1 MKITILIIVSI
12 IFDTGAFSQQP
23 APVKL
28 DNGFIQ
34 GTFEDGLTVYKGIP
48 FAAPPVGN
56 LRWQA
61 PQPVAKWD
69 GIKQTNKFAPAPM
82 QGGNPPSGKS
92 EDCLYLNIWTPSK
105 SARDKIPVM
114 VYIYGGGFSGGNAS
128 DLWTSGEKLAKKGVV
143 LVNIAYRVN
152 QFGFLVLPGLS
163 AENPNHVSGNYG
175 LLDQIAALQWV
186 KKNIAAFGGDPDK
199 VTIFG
204 ESAGA
209 ISVSM
214 LCASPL
220 AKGLFQ
226 GAISQS
232 GGSFGPTRPTTY
244 PGENM
249 KTLEQAENDGK
260 TYLEKAGVSTV
271 AELRKIEADK
281 LPSGWGLPGGWPIVD
296 GKVIPN
302 DQYKLYEAG
311 KYNDIPVL
319 IGYNSDEGA
328 SFTRVNSTEEFI
340 SGVKNR
346 YGKFADTLLKVYP
359 LDSGKIGKTARDLT
373 RDAAFG
379 WQTWSWA
386 RLQSKTG
393 KSKVYYYYFDQHPD
407 YPKDSPR
414 FGYGSP
420 HAQDV
425 SYVFQHLNASDPE
438 TSKSDLE
445 ISEAMAT
452 YWTNFAKYGNPNGN
466 GFPAWPAFTNS
477 KPSVMYFEK
486 TPYIGPVPGEKSLK
500 VLDKYFKWR
509 FTSEGAAW
517 VNSK

>member
-1 MKITILIIVSI
+1 M
-12 IFDTGAFSQQP
+12 
-23 APVKL
+23 
-28 DNGFIQ
+28 
-34 GTFEDGLTVYKGIP
+34 
-48 FAAPPVGN
+48 
-56 LRWQA
+56 
-61 PQPVAKWD
+61 
-69 GIKQTNKFAPAPM
+69 
-82 QGGNPPSGKS
+82 
-92 EDCLYLNIWTPSK
+92 
-105 SARDKIPVM
+105 
-114 VYIYGGGFSGGNAS
+114 
-128 DLWTSGEKLAKKGVV
+128 
-143 LVNIAYRVN
+143 
-152 QFGFLVLPGLS
+152 
-163 AENPNHVSGNYG
+163 
-175 LLDQIAALQWV
+175 
-186 KKNIAAFGGDPDK
+186 
-199 VTIFG
+199 
-204 ESAGA
+204 
-209 ISVSM
+209 
-214 LCASPL
+214 

-249 KTLEQAENDGK
+249 KTLLQAENDGK

-281 LPSGWGLPGGWPIVD
+281 LPTGWGLPGGWPIVD
-296 GKVIPN
+296 GKVIPR
-302 DQYKLYEAG
+302 DQYKLYEDG

-328 SFTRVNSTEEFI
+328 SFTRVKSTEEFI

-359 LDSGKIGKTARDLT
+359 LDSGKIGKTARDLS

-379 WQTWSWA
+379 WQTWCWA

-407 YPKDSPR
+407 YPIDSPR

-445 ISEAMAT
+445 ISEAMAI

-466 GFPAWPAFTNS
+466 GVPTWPAFTNS

-486 TPYIGPVPGEKSLK
+486 TPYIGSVPSEKSLE
-500 VLDKYFKWR
+500 VLDKYFNWR

-517 VNSK
+517 GNSK